1 MNSDLFPP
9 TTLPT
14 DVSDA
19 GASETQTP
27 LPATTAETADPT
39 TPARRGRG
47 RRAATPSTDPTA
59 STTTDGDARSRRSR
73 RGAST
78 SSAPSAPSAPSAAAD
93 LPTDATIPTPDSGL
107 SRSPAI
113 GDTDDSPLSRSP
125 ILPTMLGTTA
135 PLDTVDAGTDDMTT
149 PATRS
154 RRRRGR
160 GHAAA
165 TDTADGA
172 TTDATA
178 DTALPTTETSD
189 AADIAQAS
197 AQARRASLE
206 ANILTAATEALID
219 AQETQDVGSAL
230 PDDDEDPFGETE
242 TETEG
247 ETATALDT
255 VGATANG
262 RRRRRRN
269 RGNRTGTLD
278 VGAPD
283 ALSADAVPTAL
294 DATNDAL
301 EIDEGIGAIS
311 PTSAAPPDDTA
322 MEPQPDLSDLSA
334 AIQPE
339 PDVALSPA
347 ILRRF
352 DHREW
357 RRQPRQPQQPQQPRQ
372 PRQAPQLGA
381 DRPTSSVATAANGSA
396 FASPTPSIAATALAP
411 AAAPFVVD
419 PMSPAPTP
427 VPFERPERGRRF
439 GNRDRDRRREPSYVE
454 PTIVATQ
461 SSPPDPMPAEIV
473 TEIPTAVPA
482 IPEPQRQPAAAG
494 IGPATTAPIVEP
506 SAALSYRS
514 PATIAPTIEQA
525 APASYRSP
533 MTPGATLPTAQP
545 VSTTLPVGRGLEEL
559 LERVLT
565 GQTALLQQ
573 QQQTLQALASSV
585 ASLQESIERMSTV
598 GIAAGMPRA
607 GLFVDAPNV
616 VYAAEN
622 ARVNIDYGRM
632 LDFLGRGREM
642 VHSIVYAPV
651 TEENIHRPDL
661 QRFVAPFLGKG
672 YKMVTK
678 PLKRFPDGTA
688 KGNFDIELAI
698 DIVTMSQRLDVVILI
713 SGDSDFTRLIELIQS
728 RGVRVEVAS
737 FASNVSWE
745 LIQMADVFIDI
756 GQYLDEFRQV

>member
-1 MNSDLFPP
+1 MNSDLVPP
-9 TTLPT
+9 AISPT
-14 DVSDA
+14 DVSDT

-27 LPATTAETADPT
+27 PPTTATDPT
-39 TPARRGRG
+39 APAAASRRGRG
-47 RRAATPSTDPTA
+47 RRAAAPPTDPTP
-59 STTTDGDARSRRSR
+59 TTSPATDGDARSQRSR
-73 RGAST
+73 RGA
-78 SSAPSAPSAPSAAAD
+78 AASAASAD
-93 LPTDATIPTPDSGL
+93 LLVDATILAPDSSL
-107 SRSPAI
+107 SRSPAA
-113 GDTDDSPLSRSP
+113 D
-125 ILPTMLGTTA
+125 TTA
-135 PLDTVDAGTDDMTT
+135 APVSEGLVLPVIEGTALLLDAVGETPSEGLVLPVIERTALLLDAVGETPDAGTDDTT
-149 PATRS
+149 APASRS

-160 GHAAA
+160 GRAAANDTATDMAAEGATPTAGASDTAQVSADARRALLEANVLSAA
-165 TDTADGA
+165 TD
-172 TTDATA
+172 
-178 DTALPTTETSD
+178 AL
-189 AADIAQAS
+189 
-197 AQARRASLE
+197 L
-206 ANILTAATEALID
+206 D
-219 AQETQDVGSAL
+219 AQEAQDANDTL
-230 PDDDEDPFGETE
+230 PDDADMFGD
-242 TETEG
+242 TEG
-247 ETATALDT
+247 DTIPFPETVSATAS
-255 VGATANG
+255 G

-269 RGNRTGTLD
+269 RGNRTGMAD
-278 VGAPD
+278 ASEPD
-283 ALSADAVPTAL
+283 AVTAD
-294 DATNDAL
+294 DATTEFDATT
-301 EIDEGIGAIS
+301 DGFEGDDGVGVIS

-322 MEPQPDLSDLSA
+322 MEPQPDLSDLPA
-334 AIQPE
+334 ATIQPE
-339 PDVALSPA
+339 PAVALSPA

-357 RRQPRQPQQPQQPRQ
+357 RRQPRQPQQSRQ
-372 PRQAPQLGA
+372 PFS
-381 DRPTSSVATAANGSA
+381 DRPTPSVATAISEPTSS
-396 FASPTPSIAATALAP
+396 SPTPLMAATALEP
-411 AAAPFVVD
+411 AAAAYVTEPEA
-419 PMSPAPTP
+419 PAPTP

-454 PTIVATQ
+454 PAVVAAQ
-461 SSPPDPMPAEIV
+461 SGSSDPVPAEIV
-473 TEIPTAVPA
+473 TEIPTA
-482 IPEPQRQPAAAG
+482 IPTISAPQQQSPAAG
-494 IGPATTAPIVEP
+494 MGPATTTSIVEP
-506 SAALSYRS
+506 PAATSYRS
-514 PATIAPTIEQA
+514 PATVAPTIEGTA
-525 APASYRSP
+525 SASYRSP
-533 MTPGATLPTAQP
+533 ATPGATLPAAQP
-545 VSTTLPVGRGLEEL
+545 FGTSLPTGRGLEEL
-559 LERVLT
+559 LERVLA

-585 ASLQESIERMSTV
+585 ASLQDTIERMSTV

-616 VYAAEN
+616 IYAAEN

-756 GQYLDEFRQV
+756 GRYLDEFRQV